1 MTRPPSKRPGRPGA
15 ERQVRGRREN
25 ASEEEAVMASQP
37 VPFASSCRILAAVIL
52 AVSFVTAGCATRHVA
67 FTRGI
72 RTYYELGS
80 DDLKNLQYYVS
91 GDITLQRVFV
101 REAGEVSKGH
111 TLVAKESGLV
121 EQVIIRAGTPGVA
134 TEVGD
139 TYLAVSFEPGASL
152 MFGSPAGDRDP
163 DRAYK
168 LLANRWTATYG
179 EIDYGGKT
187 FYAVEGSRGAYLVVT
202 LESLDAVKAKKT
214 VLPGMTFP
222 SK

>member
-1 MTRPPSKRPGRPGA
+1 
-15 ERQVRGRREN
+15 
-25 ASEEEAVMASQP
+25 MASRP
-37 VPFASSCRILAAVIL
+37 IPFASKWRIWTAAIL
-52 AVSFVTAGCATRHVA
+52 AVSFAMAGCATRQVA

-72 RTYYELGS
+72 RTYYGLES

-91 GDITLQRVFV
+91 GDITLERAFV
-101 REAGEVSKGH
+101 REEGEVSKGH

-152 MFGSPAGDRDP
+152 VFGSPASDRDP
-163 DRAYK
+163 DRTYK
-168 LLANRWTATYG
+168 LLATRWTDTYG

-187 FYAVEGSRGAYLVVT
+187 FYAVYGSRAAHLVVAV
-202 LESLDAVKAKKT
+202 ESLDAVKTKKT
-214 VLPGMTFP
+214 VLPGMVLP

>member
-1 MTRPPSKRPGRPGA
+1 
-15 ERQVRGRREN
+15 
-25 ASEEEAVMASQP
+25 MASRP
-37 VPFASSCRILAAVIL
+37 IPFASRWRIRTAAIL
-52 AVSFVTAGCATRHVA
+52 VASFAMAGCATRHVA

-72 RTYYELGS
+72 RTYYELES
-80 DDLKNLQYYVS
+80 DNLKNLQYYVS
-91 GDITLQRVFV
+91 GDVTLERAFV
-101 REAGEVSKGH
+101 REEGEVSRGH

-152 MFGSPAGDRDP
+152 VFGSPAFDRDP

-168 LLANRWTATYG
+168 LLAERWTDTYG

-187 FYAVEGSRGAYLVVT
+187 FYAVDGSRAAHLVVAI
-202 LESLDAVKAKKT
+202 ESLDAVKTKKT
-214 VLPGMTFP
+214 VLPGMVLP

>member
-1 MTRPPSKRPGRPGA
+1 MT
-15 ERQVRGRREN
+15 
-25 ASEEEAVMASQP
+25 SQP
-37 VPFASSCRILAAVIL
+37 IPFASTCRILTAVVL
-52 AVSFVTAGCATRHVA
+52 VVSFAMAGCATQHVA

-80 DDLKNLQYYVS
+80 EDLKNLQYYVS
-91 GDITLQRVFV
+91 GDITLQRSFV
-101 REAGEVSKGH
+101 REEGEVSKGH

-121 EQVIIRAGTPGVA
+121 EQVIVRTGTPGVA

-152 MFGSPAGDRDP
+152 VFGSPAGDRDP

-187 FYAVEGSRGAYLVVT
+187 FYAVDGSRAAYLVVAV
-202 LESLDAVKAKKT
+202 ESLDAVKRKKT
-214 VLPGMTFP
+214 VLPGIVLP